1 MSTRNRQTHR
11 SKDWSACV
19 LAEDPF
25 LVALI
30 ELRKPQQ
37 QKTQI
42 KKKLNLE
49 RNERERKQKRKMT
62 NNNDS
67 NPTPSDF
74 EKV

>member
-42 KKKLNLE
+42 LKN
-49 RNERERKQKRKMT
+49 
-62 NNNDS
+62 
-67 NPTPSDF
+67 
-74 EKV
+74 